1 MWPYVRTCVDDDVA
15 DNNIGADIQA
25 KIDAEI
31 TVNNDATKRAT
42 KMQQLQQQQAEVQRI
57 AQQQAEAQRIAQ
69 QHAEA
74 LAEAEALLKREQG
87 CIVSF
92 ALLNLIAMRR
102 SELYDLYA
110 IVVIVV
116 SPISS

>member
-15 DNNIGADIQA
+15 DNNIGDDVEAD
-25 KIDAEI
+25 IDAEI
-31 TVNNDATKRAT
+31 TVNKDATKRAT
-42 KMQQLQQQQAEVQRI
+42 KMQQLQQQQAEAQRI
-57 AQQQAEAQRIAQ
+57 AQQQAEAQQ
-69 QHAEA
+69 
-74 LAEAEALLKREQG
+74 AEALLKREQG

>member
-1 MWPYVRTCVDDDVA
+1 MRPYVRLCVDDTVA
-15 DNNIGADIQA
+15 GNNVGADIQA

-31 TVNNDATKRAT
+31 TVNKDATKRAT
-42 KMQQLQQQQAEVQRI
+42 KMQRLQQQQAEAQRI

-69 QHAEA
+69 QQAEA
-74 LAEAEALLKREQG
+74 QQAEALLKREQG

-92 ALLNLIAMRR
+92 ALFNPVAMRR
-102 SELYDLYA
+102 SELHDLYA
-110 IVVIVV
+110 IAVIVV